1 MNIILSLV
9 NIWVHNQE
17 TSNAISS
24 LTVTCWLQ
32 FVVEN
37 LRFAENCKFSTFLL
51 FFVLN
56 ANFVFSSCQVFYF
69 VFHIFFVEGFA
80 WRLSLEALRVKHHS
94 IKVVTETISELLETK
109 LNFFYISIRA
119 HDSKSFFFDSKSYKS
134 QISVFTSSPQTTTEP
149 ELNTERLIYLRIA
162 FIMNA
167 LTHSK
172 CFFLRSWI
180 Y

>member
-1 MNIILSLV
+1 MNIVTREYLSSQSRNFQCHIIFDSYLLTPV
-9 NIWVHNQE
+9 CCWK
-17 TSNAISS
+17 SS
-24 LTVTCWLQ
+24 FRRKLQ
-32 FVVEN
+32 IFHFSAF
-37 LRFAENCKFSTFLL
+37 LRFECKFCFLELSGIL
-51 FFVLN
+51 FC
-56 ANFVFSSCQVFYF
+56 FSF
-69 VFHIFFVEGFA
+69 FFVEGFA